1 MVRKMD
7 NLKLKAFLFN
17 DKEVTNN
24 WLIKISNKTGF
35 TAELETDT
43 HYGSLCYENSPCYVS
58 FTINRSI
65 KQIILWPHLLAA
77 NREILKHSNDER
89 LSGNMTTDEFV
100 DFCLRIKQIFKQ
112 QKVNAKLKEM
122 RKDFRNDSRR
132 I

>member
-1 MVRKMD
+1 MD
-7 NLKLKAFLFN
+7 NLKLKAFLFK
-17 DKEVTNN
+17 DKEVTND

-35 TAELETDT
+35 TVELENDT
-43 HYGSLCYENSPCYVS
+43 HYGCLSYENGPCDVS

-65 KQIILWPHLLAA
+65 KQIILWPHLLEA
-77 NREILKHSNDER
+77 NREILKHSSDER
-89 LSGNMTTDEFV
+89 LTGNMTTDEFV
-100 DFCLRIKQIFKQ
+100 DFCLKIKQIFKQ